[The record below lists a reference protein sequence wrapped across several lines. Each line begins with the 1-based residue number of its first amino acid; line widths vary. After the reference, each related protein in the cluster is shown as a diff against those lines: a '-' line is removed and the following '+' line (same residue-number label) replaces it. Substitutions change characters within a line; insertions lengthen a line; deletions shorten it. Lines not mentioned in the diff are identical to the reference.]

1 MNTHSSIAHSI
12 QKMGGKPPNVHK
24 LMNIYGT
31 DVVYLHSGILFHSK
45 KDQAAEYHVYF
56 KVDETGSVERRQ
68 MQEME
73 N

>member
-1 MNTHSSIAHSI
+1 MEKQS
-12 QKMGGKPPNVHK
+12 
-24 LMNIYGT
+24 
-31 DVVYLHSGILFHSK
+31 VVYLHSGILFHSK

-73 N
+73 NWFHLHEMPRKGRFLETK